1 MRQKGPTKSKAT
13 SLSTMLLLAEPPN
26 LGLYYN
32 AVKKTPRLSKPFP
45 NEGDRS
51 GKSPPRKAKVARM
64 EDAKSE
70 AKESP
75 ADRLQRADK
84 GWDESVAD
92 CLLCGK

>member
-1 MRQKGPTKSKAT
+1 
-13 SLSTMLLLAEPPN
+13 
-26 LGLYYN
+26 
-32 AVKKTPRLSKPFP
+32 
-45 NEGDRS
+45 
-51 GKSPPRKAKVARM
+51 M